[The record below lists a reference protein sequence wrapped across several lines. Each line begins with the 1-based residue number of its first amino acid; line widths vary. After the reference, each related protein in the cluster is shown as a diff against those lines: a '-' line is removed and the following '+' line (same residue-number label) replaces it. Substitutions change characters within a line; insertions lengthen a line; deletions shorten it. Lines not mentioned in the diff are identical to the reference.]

1 MLAMCYNSLRLP
13 GASRRLTPSFRT
25 QTNAIWLSAAF
36 VLLLTAP
43 SILAQQGTAPGPD
56 TILFPNGDKLSG
68 HFVSATSSAVKF
80 KSDALGD
87 LTIEWSKIKE
97 LQTAQKV
104 AVIRKGLKLAKHA
117 NPASIPQGTLT
128 VENQI
133 AQLAAPP
140 QPAQSVPLADTS
152 AIVDQASFERA
163 ITHAP
168 GFLQD
173 WAGTVTAGASL
184 VNATQDNRTFNG
196 AVSLTRAE
204 PAETWLSP
212 SNRTSLDFSASYGDI
227 SQPKTPTIKTSI
239 FDGAIERDQYLS
251 DGVFGFGRAGFDHNY
266 SQGLT
271 LQQSYSGG
279 IGWTAIDRANETLDV
294 KGGVSYVR
302 QQFQTGPNQD
312 LIGSIIGEHFKRNFR
327 LFVLDQHL
335 SLMPAWNNLSDYSA
349 LFSTM
354 FTMPVSKRISAST
367 GIIDTFL
374 NDPPPGFQKNSFQF
388 TFGLTYVL
396 R

>member
-1 MLAMCYNSLRLP
+1 MSRNHPYLLWLLGALA
-13 GASRRLTPSFRT
+13 
-25 QTNAIWLSAAF
+25 
-36 VLLLTAP
+36 LLLESP
-43 SILAQQGTAPGPD
+43 SILAQPAPGPD
-56 TILFPNGDKLSG
+56 SIVFSNGDKLSG
-68 HFVSATSSAVKF
+68 HFISATRGSVKF

-97 LQTAQKV
+97 LRTAQKV
-104 AVIRKGLKLAKHA
+104 AVIRKGVKLAKHA

-128 VENQI
+128 VENQN

-140 QPAQSVPLADTS
+140 QPPESIPLNDTS
-152 AIVDQASFERA
+152 AIVNQPSFERA
-163 ITHAP
+163 VTHAP
-168 GFLQD
+168 GFLED

-196 AVSLTRAE
+196 SVSLVRAE

-212 SNRTSLDFSASYGDI
+212 SNRTSFNFSASYGDI
-227 SQPKTPTIKTSI
+227 SQPKTPTVKTSI
-239 FDGAIERDQYLS
+239 FDGDIERDQYFV
-251 DGVFGFGRAGFDHNY
+251 DDVFGFGRAGFDHNY

-271 LQQSYSGG
+271 LQQVYSGG
-279 IGWTAIDRANETLDV
+279 IGWTAIDHANQTLDL
-294 KGGVSYVR
+294 KGGLSYVR
-302 QQFQTGPNQD
+302 QQFQAGPDQD
-312 LIGSIIGEHFKRNFR
+312 LIGSIIAEHLKRNFR

-335 SLMPAWNNLSDYSA
+335 SLMPAWNKLSDYSA
-349 LFSTM
+349 LLSTM
-354 FTMPVSKRISAST
+354 LTMPVSKRVSAST
-367 GIIDTFL
+367 GVIDTFL